1 MIRRLST
8 KWLLTV
14 LAAVVVPFV
23 CFAWFVSWRLERR
36 ESEVVRYYLLSLAT
50 ELAQEMDEAL
60 AQRISDVELL
70 ASNPVVSWVLGSV
83 DDTNDATFDAQA
95 ITLFNALV
103 ERERD
108 GRRIYDL
115 VVLLDPKG
123 RPQLSNDDPRF
134 DPAWVANLMERDWSQ
149 AEWFQSAL
157 AGGVGLLDQH
167 ASDLLRPGNR
177 PEDYNILI
185 ACGVPDLARP
195 GRHHGVVFALVNWS
209 HFQDRLNR
217 IPAPSARTGI
227 VTDVYASR
235 YGWMWRADADTIIAH
250 KDPTLYGKS
259 VARDT
264 GLPQLSQAA
273 AAAEAGLYPDYEF
286 RGVKKHAAFR
296 HCKGPGQ
303 GGLGWVVG
311 VGVDDKDTYAS
322 VVELRRILFASS
334 ALALV
339 AVLVLTFLVARR
351 TTEPIRLLEERT
363 RRMAAG
369 DLESRVEVHS
379 KDELG
384 ELANSFN
391 RMSAELLESRRQ
403 LVKAEKDAA
412 WREMAKQVAHEI
424 KNPLTPI
431 SLSATLLKR
440 ARDERSPDFDSIF
453 ERTIELIQR
462 QVEGMRRIAADFSAF
477 AGTHKQSPERI
488 ELPELVREVLDLE
501 AAWAEERGV
510 RMEFRVEA
518 LAVLADRDELRR
530 VLINLVS
537 NAIEAMPDGG
547 ALRVRARRQDQHM
560 LLEVEDEGVGLSS
573 EARAHLF
580 EPYFTTRTHGTGL
593 GLAICHQLIEGM
605 GGTIELL
612 DAPGGKG
619 TLARITLPCMA

>member
-1 MIRRLST
+1 
-8 KWLLTV
+8 
-14 LAAVVVPFV
+14 
-23 CFAWFVSWRLERR
+23 
-36 ESEVVRYYLLSLAT
+36 
-50 ELAQEMDEAL
+50 
-60 AQRISDVELL
+60 
-70 ASNPVVSWVLGSV
+70 
-83 DDTNDATFDAQA
+83 
-95 ITLFNALV
+95 
-103 ERERD
+103 
-108 GRRIYDL
+108 
-115 VVLLDPKG
+115 
-123 RPQLSNDDPRF
+123 
-134 DPAWVANLMERDWSQ
+134 
-149 AEWFQSAL
+149 
-157 AGGVGLLDQH
+157 
-167 ASDLLRPGNR
+167 
-177 PEDYNILI
+177 
-185 ACGVPDLARP
+185 
-195 GRHHGVVFALVNWS
+195 
-209 HFQDRLNR
+209 
-217 IPAPSARTGI
+217 
-227 VTDVYASR
+227 
-235 YGWMWRADADTIIAH
+235 
-250 KDPTLYGKS
+250 
-259 VARDT
+259 
-264 GLPQLSQAA
+264 
-273 AAAEAGLYPDYEF
+273 
-286 RGVKKHAAFR
+286 
-296 HCKGPGQ
+296 
-303 GGLGWVVG
+303 
-311 VGVDDKDTYAS
+311 
-322 VVELRRILFASS
+322 
-334 ALALV
+334 
-339 AVLVLTFLVARR
+339 
-351 TTEPIRLLEERT
+351 
-363 RRMAAG
+363 
-369 DLESRVEVHS
+369 VHS

-477 AGTHKQSPERI
+477 AGTHKRTPERI
-488 ELPELVREVLDLE
+488 ELAELVREVLDLE

-510 RMEFRVEA
+510 RMESRVEA